1 MYGKKVTPELSGVSV
16 SFQSLEQLSEIE
28 RAASRNVDMLLI
40 SLTIDHPP
48 LSDHPGVV
56 LFFFQTVSTK
66 NANKLTNTQKPILRT
81 QIIKG
86 IARPIWIRVLHE
98 KMVQQFFTLST

>member
-56 LFFFQTVSTK
+56 LFFSKPFRQKTP
-66 NANKLTNTQKPILRT
+66 TN
-81 QIIKG
+81 
-86 IARPIWIRVLHE
+86 
-98 KMVQQFFTLST
+98 

>member
-16 SFQSLEQLSEIE
+16 PFQSLEQLSEIE

-66 NANKLTNTQKPILRT
+66 QRQQINQNAETNFTNTKN
-81 QIIKG
+81 
-86 IARPIWIRVLHE
+86 
-98 KMVQQFFTLST
+98 